1 MAADSGI
8 VRQLDTLAKLQDRSR
23 NDIVNEAIENFLE
36 LHAWREERIRVGI
49 KAADQGRFAERAEV
63 GYSGNLRI
71 RDRTCPS
78 RRTSQGPEKSGKKQ
92 GIESFWLKP
101 H

>member
-1 MAADSGI
+1 MAPEAFSIRADSGI

-49 KAADQGRFAERAEV
+49 EAADQGRFAERAEV
-63 GYSGNLRI
+63 ERI
-71 RDRTCPS
+71 F
-78 RRTSQGPEKSGKKQ
+78 GKF
-92 GIESFWLKP
+92 ENS
-101 H
+101 